1 MRWRRSSKRD
11 AAPEKVKAM
20 SSPSNANK
28 AASAA
33 AAPFDKPSG
42 SRARRAIPIRRP
54 SSEKT
59 SMPTNRPP
67 IDSNAMVSR
76 FILTLRL
83 LFLSLLCCHFELR
96 QLRFDPI
103 AGYLELSDRDRQFK
117 PPRAGAAW
125 VHIEDA
131 TPLFDCR
138 LVRMPGHHDPVS

>member
-42 SRARRAIPIRRP
+42 SRARRAIPMRRP

-76 FILTLRL
+76 FMLTLRL
-83 LFLSLLCCHFELR
+83 LFLSLLCCHVEQR
-96 QLRFDPI
+96 QLRFRPM
-103 AGYLELSDRDRQFK
+103 AGYLELSDGDRRFK
-117 PPRAGAAW
+117 PPRAGAAR
-125 VHIEDA
+125 VHVEYAAAI
-131 TPLFDCR
+131 FD
-138 LVRMPGHHDPVS
+138 